1 LFFGSR
7 ALTES
12 VERNAMTTRETDNA
26 GTLTLLA
33 DRATAARSHLEE
45 WSDEAIRAVGK
56 APLRT
61 LSLAVGVGFVLGGGM
76 LSRLAFRVVGTSL
89 GLGIR
94 FGAVPLIAVALF
106 GPTGEPD
113 ALHVGPAAG
122 DTKERGIKPR
132 RHNHEG

>member
-1 LFFGSR
+1 
-7 ALTES
+7 
-12 VERNAMTTRETDNA
+12 MTTTETDNA
-26 GTLTLLA
+26 GNLTLLA
-33 DRATAARSHLEE
+33 DRATVARGHLEA
-45 WSDEAIRAVGK
+45 WSEEAIRAVGK
-56 APLRT
+56 RPLRT

-76 LSRLAFRVVGTSL
+76 LSRFAFRVVGTSL

-106 GPTGEPD
+106 GTNGEHD

-122 DTKERGIKPR
+122 DTKERGTRSSSDRNKPR